1 MWLWSVF
8 AFFFFSD
15 SDLDGLYVLFFTLE
29 VRMQDAGNAKPILVQ
44 ANVLQLNAA
53 LASLASKS
61 ISWRIS
67 MEVLCR
73 MDNPDIVSFSSIVA
87 ALRNSINGLTWIQS
101 LETVSVMNAHG
112 IQKDLICVNS
122 LIAACEKVCMW
133 QYATMAFTESGLSL
147 DSTGYGALITAKGGP
162 RNRLESHWRLSLT
175 WLEEVKKK
183 SPALA
188 NQICYN
194 SCVDACGK
202 GGQWEMSFRLLDQMF
217 FQPDE
222 VTLTSQISA
231 FSEAT
236 WEKATQTLGL
246 MRMMRISPN
255 LHSHTAAISAISSQ
269 NWRLAADFWHQLS
282 YIKLKPNQ
290 ITCNALLIAEKRN
303 WQRSFALL
311 RMTTTATLQLTNLQM
326 NSCLSAACQPGS
338 WPIMS
343 HLLERMQKLKIQ
355 GNVDT
360 FSAVV
365 SAYEKNVLWQNALH
379 MWMKMSNKH
388 LQPDTI
394 SLNAMTSAFA
404 HGLCWKLAMQCLG
417 QIRCTIPA
425 DFITRNAILTSC
437 GGVHQWQMA
446 LDFFDS
452 EADMEAHSVMIA
464 SCASSFQW
472 TLGLRILGR
481 MTSAEG
487 AALAVAL
494 TSSLKACLGHG
505 SVGAGTLEVPKLLF
519 QLEDSACAAILATI
533 KDIEISRG
541 EERSHEG
548 LPRSFTK

>member
-1 MWLWSVF
+1 
-8 AFFFFSD
+8 
-15 SDLDGLYVLFFTLE
+15 
-29 VRMQDAGNAKPILVQ
+29 
-44 ANVLQLNAA
+44 
-53 LASLASKS
+53 
-61 ISWRIS
+61 

-112 IQKDLICVNS
+112 IRKDLICVNS
-122 LIAACEKVCMW
+122 LIAACEKVCRW

-147 DSTGYGALITAKGGP
+147 DSTGYGALITPKGGP
-162 RNRLESHWRLSLT
+162 SRHRFESHWRLSLT
-175 WLEEVKKK
+175 WLEEVKKQ

-202 GGQWEMSFRLLDQMF
+202 GEKWEMSFRLLDQMF

-269 NWRLAADFWHQLS
+269 NWRLAIVFWHQLS

-311 RMTTTATLQLTNLQM
+311 RMTTTATLQLTHLQT

-338 WPIMS
+338 WKKIMS

-379 MWMKMSNKH
+379 MWMEMSNKH

-505 SVGAGTLEVPKLLF
+505 SVGAGTLQVPKLLF
-519 QLEDSACAAILATI
+519 QLEDSARTAIHATI

-541 EERSHEG
+541 EE
-548 LPRSFTK
+548 LT

>member
-1 MWLWSVF
+1 
-8 AFFFFSD
+8 
-15 SDLDGLYVLFFTLE
+15 
-29 VRMQDAGNAKPILVQ
+29 
-44 ANVLQLNAA
+44 
-53 LASLASKS
+53 
-61 ISWRIS
+61 

-101 LETVSVMNAHG
+101 LQTVSVMNAYG
-112 IQKDLICVNS
+112 IRKDLICVNS
-122 LIAACEKVCMW
+122 LIAACEKACRW

-147 DSTGYGALITAKGGP
+147 DSAGYGALITAKSEKNGF
-162 RNRLESHWRLSLT
+162 SHWRLSLT
-175 WLEEVKKK
+175 WLEEVIK
-183 SPALA
+183 SPAFA

-202 GGQWEMSFRLLDQMF
+202 GGQWEMSFLLLDQMLEL
-217 FQPDE
+217 DE

-231 FSEAT
+231 CEAT
-236 WEKATQTLGL
+236 WEKATQILRL
-246 MRMMRISPN
+246 MRMMRIPPN
-255 LHSHTAAISAISSQ
+255 LNSHTAAISAISSQ
-269 NWRLAADFWHQLS
+269 NWRLAADFWQELS
-282 YIKLKPNQ
+282 YLKLQPNQ

-303 WQRSFALL
+303 WQRAFALL
-311 RMTTTATLQLTNLQM
+311 RMTTAAALQLTNLQT
-326 NSCLSAACQPGS
+326 NSCLAAQPGS
-338 WPIMS
+338 WPVMS
-343 HLLERMQKLKIQ
+343 HLLEKMQKLKIQ

-365 SAYEKNVLWQNALH
+365 SAYEKNVLWQNALD
-379 MWMKMSNKH
+379 MWMQMLNKH
-388 LQPDTI
+388 LRPDTI

-404 HGLCWKLAMQCLG
+404 HGLCWELAMKFFG

-494 TSSLKACLGHG
+494 TSSLKACLGHARI
-505 SVGAGTLEVPKLLF
+505 GAGTLQKVPKLLF
-519 QLEDSACAAILATI
+519 QLEDSAAAACAAI
-533 KDIEISRG
+533 KDPEISR
-541 EERSHEG
+541 EKVLAKMKTLKPLS
-548 LPRSFTK
+548 PRLSRPNHVHFPLKMLIV